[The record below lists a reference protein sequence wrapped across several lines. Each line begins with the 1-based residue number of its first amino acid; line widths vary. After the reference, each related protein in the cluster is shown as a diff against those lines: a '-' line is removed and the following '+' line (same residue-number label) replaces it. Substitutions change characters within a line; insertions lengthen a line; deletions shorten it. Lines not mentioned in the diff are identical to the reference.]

1 MILEPSGLLSSRYL
15 EHLSLER
22 NGYGVD
28 FQLSCCTP
36 VPAVPLL
43 ALLSTSS
50 LSRVIIEKLVAP
62 QLLTFAAFHGNPG
75 FITAF
80 SRA

>member
-1 MILEPSGLLSSRYL
+1 MILELSGLLSSRYL

-22 NGYGVD
+22 NGYGVA
-28 FQLSCCTP
+28 FQLSFCTP

-43 ALLSTSS
+43 VLLLTST
-50 LSRVIIEKLVAP
+50 LSRVVIEKLVAA
-62 QLLTFAAFHGNPG
+62 QLLTFTVFHGNPR